1 MAAWPT
7 DAALYRAATSR
18 RFCPPQSERRG
29 EGVGSQPICTRATLR
44 LRMGHKACSGAHAPA
59 GAPPPSAAR
68 SPAKPLP
75 SPPVNAAA
83 RRARRRTSAAADERA
98 PPPPLNRVIRRADA
112 VVIPRSRNGRR
123 VTRGPRRI
131 SLSRCRG
138 RNRMSCPTL
147 RKNVLCPRCCR
158 RVRTAAQRL
167 LRPRRRTG
175 EPDTGSQ
182 ALTTR
187 RASTRTRAR
196 PGAYGRGRW
205 CGSAQ
210 RGCGTA
216 ARVGYHGGCRKESGL
231 PAGARGRKGGRRAEN
246 KNKKGEQGRST
257 RTRRG
262 KTHTGQR

>member
-59 GAPPPSAAR
+59 GAPPPQRRPLARQAA
-68 SPAKPLP
+68 PLP
-75 SPPVNAAA
+75 A
-83 RRARRRTSAAADERA
+83 RKRRGPSGTPADERRSRRA
-98 PPPPLNRVIRRADA
+98 GPPPPLNRVIRRADA

-167 LRPRRRTG
+167 WRPRRRTG

-262 KTHTGQR
+262 KTQTGQR